1 MRSWSDLNR
10 VGTSRSVDMRPRS
23 DGGACGTSYD
33 RRRGHR
39 HAAGVTSRL
48 ALSAAAPAGILTGYH
63 MLTAALAR
71 ALVPTVVV
79 LLAATWAPAT
89 VAAGETLA
97 EIRSRGTLRCGVSD
111 GIAGFSAKDGSG
123 RWSGLDVD
131 FCRALAAAALGDASK
146 VTFVPLPASAR
157 FPALRL
163 RTIDL
168 LARNTTWTL
177 GRETALK
184 VIFAGVLFHD
194 GQAFMVE
201 STSPVKAL

>member
-1 MRSWSDLNR
+1 M
-10 VGTSRSVDMRPRS
+10 
-23 DGGACGTSYD
+23 A
-33 RRRGHR
+33 
-39 HAAGVTSRL
+39 
-48 ALSAAAPAGILTGYH
+48 ALSGRPTIHTVHHARAAISSPAAISWILTGYH
-63 MLTAALAR
+63 MRTVALAR
-71 ALVPTVVV
+71 ALVPAVAV
-79 LLAATWAPAT
+79 LLAATWTPAAD
-89 VAAGETLA
+89 AAGETLA
-97 EIRSRGTLRCGVSD
+97 EIRSRGALRCGVSE
-111 GIAGFSAKDGSG
+111 GIAGFSTKDDSG

-146 VTFVPLPASAR
+146 VTFVPLAASAR

-177 GRETALK
+177 GRETTLK

-201 STSPVKAL
+201 STSPVKALAQL